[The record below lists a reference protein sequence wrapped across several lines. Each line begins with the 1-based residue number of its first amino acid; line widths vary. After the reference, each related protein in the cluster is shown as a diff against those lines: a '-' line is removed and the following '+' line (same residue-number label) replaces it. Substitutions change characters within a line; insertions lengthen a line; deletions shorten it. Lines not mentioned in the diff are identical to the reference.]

1 MQEQKKRN
9 YIILFAIIASIVLY
23 LSGVLS
29 GLYANKIVEK
39 STARDISSL
48 KLETSKDLDILQR
61 YVNFLD
67 TNLKNMQLE
76 QTFTES
82 LTEEEMCTFSI
93 ISINELFNQL
103 SYYWDRL
110 PYRIEEYERYNEPVE
125 EYNLL
130 KQQYAHLSIRTWIM
144 ARSQHEKCNID
155 LVHGLYFYSADCE
168 ECIKQGEQLDKL
180 NSMITEA
187 GREIVMFPI
196 DFYLEQPIVNNL
208 KEYYGINF
216 TPAIIINDKVFQGRL
231 FKADELLPKDISEE

>member
-9 YIILFAIIASIVLY
+9 YIILFAITASIVLY

-82 LTEEEMCTFSI
+82 LTEEEMCSFSI

>member
-9 YIILFAIIASIVLY
+9 YIILFAITASIVLY

-29 GLYANKIVEK
+29 GLYANKIAEK
-39 STARDISSL
+39 STANDISSL

-82 LTEEEMCTFSI
+82 LTEEEMCSFSI

-130 KQQYAHLSIRTWIM
+130 KQQFEHLAIRTWIRS
-144 ARSQHEKCNID
+144 RSQHEKCNID

-180 NSMITEA
+180 N
-187 GREIVMFPI
+187 
-196 DFYLEQPIVNNL
+196 
-208 KEYYGINF
+208 
-216 TPAIIINDKVFQGRL
+216 
-231 FKADELLPKDISEE
+231 